1 MSCLEERVVAASWTR
16 KKVILNNGKSMHKG
30 VRKGKYCY
38 CTYRFSEMNDV
49 FWGVKLRGTLKEFKQ
64 GNTVKNRCVI
74 NPTHDIV
81 KNKLED
87 R

>member
-1 MSCLEERVVAASWTR
+1 MKKVVAASWTR

-30 VRKGKYCY
+30 VERGKYCY
-38 CTYRFSEMNDV
+38 CTYTVSEMNDV
-49 FWGVKLRGTLKEFKQ
+49 LGSEKVRDTKKGLSKKPVKRDVF
-64 GNTVKNRCVI
+64 I
-74 NPTHDIV
+74 NPSRDIV

>member
-49 FWGVKLRGTLKEFKQ
+49 FWGVKVRGTLKEFKQ
-64 GNTVKNRCVI
+64 GNGMIKKINITVVR
-74 NPTHDIV
+74 TD
-81 KNKLED
+81 
-87 R
+87 